1 MARQL
6 SHSLEM
12 EKKYY
17 ELTKGSH
24 HAAKA
29 VTLLLDPV
37 TSLAKAGNSSIGQS
51 GSSTSSLGKG
61 KVPKERKKRLEY
73 TDSQTDDITLFW
85 GTHSSG

>member
-24 HAAKA
+24 HATKA

-37 TSLAKAGNSSIGQS
+37 TSLAKAGNSSVGQS

-61 KVPKERKKRLEY
+61 RVPKERKKY